1 MATASAILTHP
12 AGQPG
17 ELAVHPPGDDGW
29 LSPGQVAALT
39 PEGVREAI
47 RALKPLIAER
57 AADSERLG
65 YPHPEVWEAIRATG
79 FFYHFVPKV
88 YGGCEFGPEDFFLT
102 ANLISEACPSTGWA
116 ATFCCEHNWAGALWP
131 KEAQE
136 KLFAGGRY
144 FIAPLVSTPPAV
156 AVKVDGGYVVN
167 AQWKWGSGVMHS
179 NWCMGMAM
187 VLEAGKAPDPANPP
201 QTITVILP
209 MSQVTVLDTWHVAGL
224 KATGSNDIIAR
235 DVFVPEHMAIG
246 NADMAMGSTPGSR
259 IHANPMYRM
268 PTTAFLSLVTSSP
281 TIGAARGMVE
291 LFRERLKVRKVTGT
305 QTILAEKPNYQ
316 VMLAKA
322 DVMVRT
328 AELLLQTLTRDVL
341 DRAAKGQNHD
351 VAARMA
357 STAQNA
363 YASRVAR
370 EAIRL
375 LIDNGGSSVH
385 LLADPMQ
392 RLARDANVACGHL
405 IQDFEQ
411 LSEQH
416 GRSML
421 GLPPITQFF

>member
-1 MATASAILTHP
+1 MATASAILTRP
-12 AGQPG
+12 AGEAG
-17 ELAVHPPGDDGW
+17 ALTVHPPGEDGW
-29 LSPGQVAALT
+29 LTPGEVAALT

-47 RALKPLIAER
+47 RALQPLIAGY
-57 AADSERLG
+57 AAESEQLG

-79 FFYHFVPKV
+79 FFYHFVPKA

-102 ANLISEACPSTGWA
+102 ANLISQACPSTGWA
-116 ATFCCEHNWAGALWP
+116 ATFCCEHNWAGALFP
-131 KEAQE
+131 KEAQDVF
-136 KLFAGGRY
+136 FADGRY

-156 AVKVDGGYVVN
+156 ATAVEGGYVLN

-187 VLEAGKAPDPANPP
+187 VADGQAPDPANPP
-201 QTITVILP
+201 RTITVALP
-209 MSQVTVLDTWHVAGL
+209 MDQVTVLDTWHVAGL
-224 KATGSNDIIAR
+224 KATGSNDIVVR
-235 DVFVPEHMAIG
+235 DVFVPEHMAIA
-246 NADMAMGSTPGSR
+246 NADMAMGTTPGSR
-259 IHANPMYRM
+259 VHANPLYRM
-268 PTTAFLSLVTSSP
+268 PSTAFLSLVTSSP
-281 TIGAARGMVE
+281 TIGAARGVVE

-305 QTILAEKPNYQ
+305 QTILAEKANYQ

-328 AELLLQTLTRDVL
+328 AELLLQTLTREVL
-341 DRAAKGQNHD
+341 DRAASGRNHD

>member
-1 MATASAILTHP
+1 MATASAILTHS

-17 ELAVHPPGDDGW
+17 ELAVYPPGDNGW
-29 LSPGQVAALT
+29 LTAGQVAALT

-47 RALKPLIAER
+47 RALQPLIAER

-65 YPHPEVWEAIRATG
+65 YPHPDVWEAIRTTG
-79 FFYHFVPKV
+79 FFYHFVPKA
-88 YGGCEFGPEDFFLT
+88 YGGCEFRPEDFFLT
-102 ANLISEACPSTGWA
+102 ANLISQACPSTGWA
-116 ATFCCEHNWAGALWP
+116 ATFCCEHNWAGALFP
-131 KEAQE
+131 KEAQDVF
-136 KLFAGGRY
+136 FAAGRY
-144 FIAPLVSTPPAV
+144 FVAPLVSTPPAV
-156 AVKVDGGYVVN
+156 ATPAEGGYLLN

-187 VLEAGKAPDPANPP
+187 VMEGQAADPANPP
-201 QTITVILP
+201 RTITVALP
-209 MSQVTVLDTWHVAGL
+209 IEQVTVLDTWHVAGL
-224 KATGSNDIIAR
+224 KATGSNDIIVR
-235 DVFVPEHMAIG
+235 DVFIPEHMAIA
-246 NADMAMGSTPGSR
+246 NADMAMGTTPGSR
-259 IHANPMYRM
+259 IHANPLYKM
-268 PTTAFLSLVTSSP
+268 PSTAFLSLVTSSP
-281 TIGAARGMVE
+281 TIGAARGVVE
-291 LFRERLKVRKVTGT
+291 LFRERLKIRKVTGT
-305 QTILAEKPNYQ
+305 QTTLAEKPNYQ

-322 DVMVRT
+322 DLMVRT

-341 DRAAKGQNHD
+341 NRAASGQNQD
-351 VAARMA
+351 VPARMA

-363 YASRVAR
+363 YASRLAR

-392 RLARDANVACGHL
+392 RLARDANVACAHL

-411 LSEQH
+411 LAEQH